1 MTEATQDAKPEA
13 VAPTQA
19 TGARGAPGLAIADL
33 QVLMNVIDLASS
45 RGAFRAAELSQVGA
59 AVDKLKNFLQF
70 IAEQQKA
77 KQEAEG
83 KAKAE
88 GKAEEKKQETTNE

>member
-1 MTEATQDAKPEA
+1 MTDATQDAKPEA

-19 TGARGAPGLAIADL
+19 TGASGAPGLAIADL

-83 KAKAE
+83 KAKS
-88 GKAEEKKQETTNE
+88 KAEEKKQETTNE